1 METTTY
7 RNSPKGLGIMKRKF
21 KLPIVPDGC
30 DGYDC
35 NEYEEEIEYERDA
48 ENIHCN
54 MWSDLD

>member
-1 METTTY
+1 
-7 RNSPKGLGIMKRKF
+7 MKRKF